1 MSAGLK
7 ASERAK
13 LLRGEWP
20 SLSRPFVEGAP
31 PPFEQGEEFVL
42 RKFGGTKQVW
52 VTIMVVKRERKGGW
66 NIEYSFADHRPL
78 FLRRGGNLTRVA
90 ADSCDPEAPVIDK
103 ETQKAWQ
110 VKARLESVERKEAAE
125 QRDGRVSELAQRQR
139 ERVVRDRLRETI
151 AGLEPAAATAL
162 LARIEA
168 EIREFQTT
176 KEAA

>member
-1 MSAGLK
+1 MGQLK

-20 SLSRPFVEGAP
+20 SLNRPFVEGQPAP
-31 PPFEQGEEFVL
+31 FDAGEEFVL
-42 RKFGGTKQVW
+42 RRFGGRPQVW
-52 VTIMVVKRERKGGW
+52 LTIANVKRERKGGW
-66 NIEYSFADHRPL
+66 KVEYRFADHRPL

-103 ETQKAWQ
+103 ETQKAWHM
-110 VKARLESVERKEAAE
+110 KSRLESAERKEEAE
-125 QRDGRVSELAQRQR
+125 RRGDRVSELAQRQR
-139 ERVVRDRLRETI
+139 ERAVRDRLRETL

-162 LARIEA
+162 LAMIESDIA
-168 EIREFQTT
+168 EFTATT